1 MSGPSFDG
9 RDAHAPIGEL
19 WEAHARAIAE
29 ASASPTAAARR
40 SLLELKA
47 AVARRLLRACVLCER
62 RCGVDRISG
71 ARGHCGCDIEAR
83 LYFAGLLVAEEPE
96 ISPSFCVFP
105 SGCNFHCSFCCVG
118 EENAHPERGEPL
130 RAQAIDARLRL
141 PENAAAR
148 TLSLIGGEPTVH
160 LYAILRALARTRS
173 HLPVV
178 WNSNFYF
185 STETALLLDG
195 VIDVFVA
202 DCHFGSDH
210 CARELAGLGN
220 HFAVVTRN
228 LLWSAQR
235 SRLILRHL
243 ALPGHMACCTRPVL
257 EWAAAHL
264 AVPVHVMCNYVPP
277 RTMQRGQLAR
287 SLTSAEME
295 AAISCASDLGL
306 KLVSSASLALVSPKS

>member
-1 MSGPSFDG
+1 VSGPSLDS
-9 RDAHAPIGEL
+9 RDAHAPIGKL
-19 WEAHARAIAE
+19 WEAHASAVAE
-29 ASASPTAAARR
+29 VSASPTATARR
-40 SLLELKA
+40 SLLKLKA
-47 AVARRLLRACVLCER
+47 NIARRLLRACVLCER
-62 RCGVDRISG
+62 RCGVDRIRSG
-71 ARGHCGCDIEAR
+71 RGYCGCGIEAR
-83 LYFAGLLVAEEPE
+83 VYFAGLLVGEEPE

-105 SGCNFHCSFCCVG
+105 SGCNFHCSSCCVG

-130 RAQAIDARLRL
+130 RAQAIDTWLGL
-141 PENAAAR
+141 PENAGAR

-173 HLPVV
+173 HLPLV

-210 CARELAGLGN
+210 CARRLAGLAN

-243 ALPGHMACCTRPVL
+243 ALPGHIACCTRPVL

-277 RTMQRGQLAR
+277 RTAQRGELAR

-295 AAISCASDLGL
+295 AAISCASELGL
-306 KLVSSASLALVSPKS
+306 KLASSASLALVSPKS